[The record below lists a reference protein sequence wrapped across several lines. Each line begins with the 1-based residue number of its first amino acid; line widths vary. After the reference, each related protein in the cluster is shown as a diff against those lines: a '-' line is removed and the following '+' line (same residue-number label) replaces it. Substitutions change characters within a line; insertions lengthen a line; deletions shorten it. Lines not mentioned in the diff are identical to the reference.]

1 MADSVRGAFEGMS
14 LNRPAQQSQHP
25 SQQQQHL
32 NLHSPLSGMISS
44 NASSSLRSPSGT
56 FGNAQL
62 SGHGANE
69 GQSAAARFERF
80 FNTSGTQSPQGLDAP
95 SHSLGFPTPP
105 HQAASLGPGS
115 AFGSFGHNFNSG
127 VGSAFMGNNST
138 VPALRSKPSA
148 TRQGLPS
155 QWNSVG
161 SDEVDA
167 GSSPPNQFNTGGP
180 GSFFTAGSGSTAYP
194 GVSNTATSAGLGVGD
209 DDIIPTAIVVKNIP
223 FSVKREQL
231 LQIIEELNIPMPY
244 AFNYHFDQG
253 VFRGLAFANFRSGS
267 EADAVVAA
275 LNGFDVSGRKLRVEY
290 KKVLQA
296 GEKERIEKEK
306 AIKRMQSMQME
317 KERLRRQ
324 TVSSTTG
331 EDWNQQQPGQQS
343 AIPTGI
349 SGTLGRN
356 AMAPGSELE
365 TGFSD
370 AYNDAIA
377 PTSPDLVRSA
387 SDSQNELAAGAASEI
402 AGRKD
407 ELDLNDP
414 ATLEIYSRVLLF
426 KDDRMRDELSFSKNL
441 TTNERRIVHMVS
453 KKLNLYHYSL
463 GEGDERYVIVTKNE
477 VNQPQRPLRSQSST
491 IGRNHRIGEGGGNG
505 AMTGANGLL
514 APGSSYTMGRNA
526 LRTKKSAPDMKRQR
540 ERSEDGSF
548 GVGGSYGFVS
558 GSASNGGSVHS
569 AFGPAGLSRKS
580 NGNLREGYSSSVG
593 RRSVPSNGTG
603 SGIGGAAGLQSLFSS
618 PFDIPP
624 VPTLPT
630 NIGGEP
636 ISYSPSPSP
645 IGTSSNNGSFSAATS
660 QNILR
665 QPAGPGAANRNFAQ
679 RSRVPIGGL
688 MNGHTTQEGSGN
700 STSNGSSNLDAPFH
714 SGGPGDLREDD
725 VQSHQPLEV

>member
-1 MADSVRGAFEGMS
+1 MADSVQRSFEGMT
-14 LNRPAQQSQHP
+14 LNRPPAQQSQHQ
-25 SQQQQHL
+25 SQQHL
-32 NLHSPLSGMISS
+32 GLHSPLNGTLSS

-56 FGNAQL
+56 YGSAQL
-62 SGHGANE
+62 PGQTTND

-80 FNTSGTQSPQGLDAP
+80 FNTSGNQSPQALDAP
-95 SHSLGFPTPP
+95 AHSLGGFPPSP
-105 HQAASLGPGS
+105 HQPASLGPGS

-127 VGSAFMGNNST
+127 IGSAFMGNNST
-138 VPALRSKPSA
+138 VPALRSKPSN

-155 QWNSVG
+155 QWNSLT
-161 SDEVDA
+161 SDDLSA
-167 GSSPPNQFNTGGP
+167 GSSPPSQFNSGGP

-194 GVSNTATSAGLGVGD
+194 GVSNTTSTAALGLGD

-253 VFRGLAFANFRSGS
+253 VFRGLAFANFRSGG

-317 KERLRRQ
+317 KERVRRQ
-324 TVSSTTG
+324 TVSSATG
-331 EDWNQQQPGQQS
+331 EEWNPQFGQQS
-343 AIPTGI
+343 TGTI
-349 SGTLGRN
+349 GRSS
-356 AMAPGSELE
+356 MAPGSELE
-365 TGFSD
+365 TGYSD
-370 AYNDAIA
+370 AYNEAIA
-377 PTSPDLVRSA
+377 PISPDLVRST
-387 SDSQNELAAGAASEI
+387 SDSQSELAAGAASEV
-402 AGRKD
+402 AGKKD

-477 VNQPQRPLRSQSST
+477 VNQPQRPLRSQAST
-491 IGRNHRIGEGGGNG
+491 IGRNHRIGEGGG

-540 ERSEDGSF
+540 ERSDDGSF

-558 GSASNGGSVHS
+558 GSTSNGGSAHS

-593 RRSVPSNGTG
+593 RRSVPSSGT
-603 SGIGGAAGLQSLFSS
+603 GGAANLQSLFSS
-618 PFDIPP
+618 PFDVPP
-624 VPTLPT
+624 VPSLPT
-630 NIGGEP
+630 SIGGEP

-645 IGTSSNNGSFSAATS
+645 IGTSSTSNNGSFSAATS

-688 MNGHTTQEGSGN
+688 MNGHGAGQDGSGN
-700 STSNGSSNLDAPFH
+700 SIPNGSSDFDGQFNA
-714 SGGPGDLREDD
+714 GGPGELREDD
-725 VQSHQPLEV
+725 VQTHQPLEV